1 MLECWIIQIRQT
13 NIATGNP
20 LTSSML
26 EYENFVCGITSPCPP
41 QVLFSTEF
49 LMGLTTLSAS
59 CDPCKSHQKSFSQGS
74 RGWTWTMWTWS
85 RPKKHEELLFSE
97 IDSCDAQ
104 FLNTVIKCPV
114 EIAHTCK
121 IASSKSTLKDDFPV
135 QYCSIHLQVLFALL
149 GLLILFLDT

>member
-1 MLECWIIQIRQT
+1 MKT
-13 NIATGNP
+13 V
-20 LTSSML
+20 
-26 EYENFVCGITSPCPP
+26 FVASPCLP

-59 CDPCKSHQKSFSQGS
+59 CDPCKSHQKRFLS
-74 RGWTWTMWTWS
+74 RGWTWS

-97 IDSCDAQ
+97 IDSCDVK

-121 IASSKSTLKDDFPV
+121 ITSSKSTLKDDFPV